1 MSGDI
6 LDRLYDE
13 LAAKGAPLSV
23 AECATRYLQ
32 TNNEAVAA
40 RVLEN
45 LISIDSRFR
54 LSRGF
59 VEALAPKAPFAG
71 HLLAALEFAVLD
83 FETNGLGP
91 VDRAIEVGVVVF
103 AGGQEISSFE
113 TLIDPGTPVA
123 PFVQTLTG
131 IRPEELRGQPT
142 FEETWPGLEQLIE
155 GRVLVAH
162 NLPFDR
168 RVLRNEVARLGG
180 DPRVGASGLCT
191 LRLSRRLHPTEESHC
206 LDAAASRHGLE
217 FTARHRALDDARVT
231 SRLLWRL
238 LEEAADRHN
247 IATWDDLQRFLA
259 PARTRQRRDIHH
271 KDTKSTGE
279 KGGGVPA

>member
-1 MSGDI
+1 MSSEL
-6 LDRLYDE
+6 LDKLYDE
-13 LAAKGAPLSV
+13 LAASGRPLEV
-23 AECATRYLQ
+23 AECAARYLQ
-32 TNNEAVAA
+32 TNNAAVAA
-40 RVLEN
+40 KVLEN
-45 LISIDSRFR
+45 LVSRDSRFR

-71 HLLAALEFAVLD
+71 RLLAALEFAVLD

-91 VDRAIEVGVVVF
+91 IDRAIEAGVVVF
-103 AGGQEISSFE
+103 AGGKEITAFE

-142 FEETWPGLEQLIE
+142 FEETWPRLEELLG

-180 DPRVGASGLCT
+180 DRSIGASGLCT

-206 LDAAASRHGLE
+206 LDAAASRYGLE
-217 FTARHRALDDARVT
+217 FTARHRALGDARVT

-247 IATWDDLQRFLA
+247 VATWDDLQRFLA
-259 PARTRQRRDIHH
+259 PGRTRKRKDIHQL
-271 KDTKSTGE
+271 TTLNS
-279 KGGGVPA
+279 